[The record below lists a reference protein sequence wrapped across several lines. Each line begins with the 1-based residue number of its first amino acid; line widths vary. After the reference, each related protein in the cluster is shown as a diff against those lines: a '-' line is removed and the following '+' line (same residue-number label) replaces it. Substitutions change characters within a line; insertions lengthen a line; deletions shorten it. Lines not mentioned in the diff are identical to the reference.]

1 MSREL
6 FSDEAEFGVL
16 GAILLQPELFDEIS
30 SKVAVADFHD
40 LESAALYQVMI
51 DCHAAGIPID
61 VVTLSDRRQN
71 LPSGKPTIV
80 HAGEVARNV
89 PSAANWKAYARI
101 VRERAVLRQVV
112 DAAYVIS
119 DTANEERP
127 LSEVIAMA
135 QQATADL
142 RDLDDDGQQDYYK
155 ASEILPAVVDTIDA
169 KYKKTMPTGLSTGLE
184 KLDELVRGLR
194 PGNMVVIGG
203 LTGSGKTILGL
214 QIAQHVTC
222 KLGGSGLAFSMEMT
236 KEELITRGLASIGGI
251 NLSALDSGE
260 LEDDDWPRL
269 TSAAGEL
276 MNAQLFVNDQAGMTV
291 ARIRSIARQCQRR
304 EGLSILVIDYI
315 QLISAESSSNRSL
328 EVGKISTALKNLAK
342 ELKIPVIVLAQ
353 LNRGSTNRPDKRPRP
368 SDIRDSGQI
377 EQDADVV
384 ILVHRDMESEEGQN
398 GVTELI
404 VGKVRHARVGSC
416 LVQQQGKFVRFVD
429 FEGQPPT
436 AEEVEMGRVLK
447 FTGRAKGRKD
457 HEKF

>member
-16 GAILLQPELFDEIS
+16 GAILLKPDLFDEIS
-30 SKVAVADFHD
+30 SRVAVADFHD

-51 DCHAAGIPID
+51 DCHAAGVPID

-80 HAGEVARNV
+80 HAGEVAMSV
-89 PSAANWKAYARI
+89 PSAANWKAYARV

-112 DAAYVIS
+112 QAADVIR
-119 DTANEERP
+119 DQATDEMP
-127 LSEVIAMA
+127 LAEVIAMA

-142 RDLDDDGQQDYYK
+142 RDLDDDGQQDYYR
-155 ASEILPAVVDTIDA
+155 ASDILTTVVDTIDA
-169 KYKKTMPTGLSTGLE
+169 KYNKTIPSGVSTGLSA
-184 KLDELVRGLR
+184 LDELVCGLR
-194 PGNMVVIGG
+194 PGNMVVVGG

-214 QIAQHVTC
+214 QITQHVTC
-222 KLGGSGLAFSMEMT
+222 KLDGVGLAFSMEMT
-236 KEELITRGLASIGGI
+236 KEELITRGIASIGAV
-251 NLSALDSGE
+251 NLSALDSGD
-260 LEDDDWPRL
+260 LNDDDWPRI
-269 TSAAGEL
+269 TSAVSVLNKAK
-276 MNAQLFVNDQAGMTV
+276 LFVNDQAGMTV

-304 EGLSILVIDYI
+304 EGLSILLIDYI
-315 QLISAESSSNRSL
+315 QLITAESNSNRSL

-342 ELKIPVIVLAQ
+342 ELKIPVVVLAQ

-384 ILVHRDMESEEGQN
+384 ILVHRDMDSEEGQN

-429 FEGQPPT
+429 FEGKPPT
-436 AEEVEMGRVLK
+436 NEEVEMGRP
-447 FTGRAKGRKD
+447 FASTYKGKTR
-457 HEKF
+457 

>member
-16 GAILLQPELFDEIS
+16 GAILLKPDLFDEIS
-30 SKVAVADFHD
+30 SRVAVADFHD

-51 DCHAAGIPID
+51 DCHAAGVPID

-80 HAGEVARNV
+80 HAGEVAMSV
-89 PSAANWKAYARI
+89 PSAANWKAYARV

-112 DAAYVIS
+112 QAADVIR
-119 DTANEERP
+119 DQATDEMP
-127 LSEVIAMA
+127 LTEVIAMA

-155 ASEILPAVVDTIDA
+155 ASDILTTVVDTIDA
-169 KYKKTMPTGLSTGLE
+169 KYNKTIPSGVSTGISA
-184 KLDELVRGLR
+184 LDELVCGLR
-194 PGNMVVIGG
+194 PGNMVVVGG

-214 QIAQHVTC
+214 QITQHVTC
-222 KLGGSGLAFSMEMT
+222 KLDGVGLAFSMEMT
-236 KEELITRGLASIGGI
+236 KEELITRGIASIGSV
-251 NLSALDSGE
+251 NLSALDSGD
-260 LEDDDWPRL
+260 LNDDDWPRI
-269 TSAAGEL
+269 TSAVSVLNKAK
-276 MNAQLFVNDQAGMTV
+276 LFVNDQAGMTV

-304 EGLSILVIDYI
+304 EGLSILLIDYI
-315 QLISAESSSNRSL
+315 QLITAESNSNRSL

-342 ELKIPVIVLAQ
+342 ELKIPVVVLAQ

-429 FEGQPPT
+429 FEGKPPT
-436 AEEVEMGRVLK
+436 SEEVEMGRPFASQYRGK
-447 FTGRAKGRKD
+447 KA
-457 HEKF
+457 

>member
-16 GAILLQPELFDEIS
+16 GAILLKPDLFDEIS
-30 SKVAVADFHD
+30 SRVAVADFHD

-51 DCHAAGIPID
+51 DCHAAGVPID

-71 LPSGKPTIV
+71 LPSGKPTIA
-80 HAGEVARNV
+80 HAGEVAMNV
-89 PSAANWKAYARI
+89 PSAANWKAYARVI
-101 VRERAVLRQVV
+101 RERAVLRQVV
-112 DAAYVIS
+112 QAADVIR
-119 DTANEERP
+119 DQATDEVP
-127 LSEVIAMA
+127 LAEVIAMA

-155 ASEILPAVVDTIDA
+155 ASDILTTVIDTIDA
-169 KYKKTMPTGLSTGLE
+169 KYSKTMPSGLSTGLE
-184 KLDELVRGLR
+184 KLDELVCGLR
-194 PGNMVVIGG
+194 PGNMIVVGG

-222 KLGGSGLAFSMEMT
+222 KLGGAGLAFSMEMT

-251 NLSALDSGE
+251 SLSALDSGE

-269 TSAAGEL
+269 TSAVSVLNEAKL
-276 MNAQLFVNDQAGMTV
+276 YVNDQAGMTV

-304 EGLSILVIDYI
+304 EGLSVLLIDYI
-315 QLISAESSSNRSL
+315 QLISAESNSNRSL

-384 ILVHRDMESEEGQN
+384 ILVHRDMDSEEGQN

-429 FEGQPPT
+429 FEGKPPT
-436 AEEVEMGRVLK
+436 NEEVEMGRP
-447 FTGRAKGRKD
+447 FASTYKGKTR
-457 HEKF
+457 